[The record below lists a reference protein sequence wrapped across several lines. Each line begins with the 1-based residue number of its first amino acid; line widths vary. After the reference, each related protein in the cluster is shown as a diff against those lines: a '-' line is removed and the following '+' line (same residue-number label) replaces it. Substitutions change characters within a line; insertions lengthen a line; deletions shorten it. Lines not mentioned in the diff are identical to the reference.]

1 MDYLWYLVEDFFSSY
16 FIPVNKYTQD
26 YTCPAFSICQVHTFS
41 RSVSQKTRCLLDNS
55 VACTFSLIKMSSP
68 NINNIM
74 AVGCIMCYACVFLLG
89 ADSLLDHDS
98 QITTHSTLCK
108 VRNFLS
114 SFSSSLSTAG
124 SDATPPKLLVMPVDD
139 LFYFFVEGS

>member
-1 MDYLWYLVEDFFSSY
+1 MLLFERGRLLDYLWYLVEDFFSSY

-89 ADSLLDHDS
+89 ADSLLDQDS

-108 VRNFLS
+108 VRDFSVIVLQF
-114 SFSSSLSTAG
+114 SFNCWFACYSPQVTRHAC
-124 SDATPPKLLVMPVDD
+124 
-139 LFYFFVEGS
+139 